1 MLDMSVMYRII
12 CRKLLVL
19 IRLAIIVSLA
29 GYSLSNPAMAM
40 HVGPLDNHQ
49 TSLSQTMDQVDAS
62 IMSDESAR
70 YFTTDSEDSTL
81 ALQECNDDFCAGFV
95 LVTFQDDSGGP
106 VVSVV
111 REFIDENGVYRE
123 LHGLHRPPSI

>member
-29 GYSLSNPAMAM
+29 GYSLSNPAAAM
-40 HVGPLDNHQ
+40 HIGPLDNHQ
-49 TSLSQTMDQVDAS
+49 SSLSQAMDQVDAS
-62 IMSDESAR
+62 IMWDESAR

-81 ALQECNDDFCAGFV
+81 TVQECNDDFCAGFV

-111 REFIDENGVYRE
+111 REFIDESGVFRE